1 MGVVTRAQAKRGKS
15 QPLDGEE
22 TAPRGGRGVGGA
34 DLISLLP
41 DEILGSIIS
50 FLPTE
55 DGART
60 QILSSRW
67 RHLWRSAPLNLDAS
81 GIGGRVTVEVVSRI
95 LSEHQGVARRFSV
108 GPSIL
113 LDDYPSLTLDGWLR
127 SPTLDNLHELDITLS
142 PLIVSI
148 PRFALRFSS
157 TLRVAKF
164 NCCQIPNDW
173 AHQLHLPSLQHL
185 ALDTVI
191 ISDDSV
197 HALLAGCPALDKF
210 ELRDTYKYSPG
221 PQMLP
226 SALHFSSIL
235 RTAEFGYCRFPAII
249 AHQITSLTSRVSYC
263 KMSPS
268 LRLPELIVE
277 NAPCL
282 ERLYH
287 HGPQEDNMH
296 IAIISAPKL
305 KILGSLTDNI
315 SRLQL
320 GTTVFKGL
328 HDVRMDTEMRTVKVL
343 ALRLSSLRLNVTIN
357 LMRCFPCIEELYIET
372 YEARENMKRHYSQDH
387 IECLESLVLDVPFEM
402 ESGWRIETQ
411 RRQLQIEKR
420 ASIGAQIDFNF
431 GDRFSYLSDDLDFR
445 SLISDPCE

>member
-164 NCCQIPNDW
+164 NCCQIPNDC
-173 AHQLHLPSLQHL
+173 HHSPPDHFPNLQGLVLQNVTISEVSLHVMLS
-185 ALDTVI
+185 
-191 ISDDSV
+191 S
-197 HALLAGCPALDKF
+197 CPALN
-210 ELRDTYKYSPG
+210 
-221 PQMLP
+221 
-226 SALHFSSIL
+226 
-235 RTAEFGYCRFPAII
+235 
-249 AHQITSLTSRVSYC
+249 SLTLDCSAGFSQFRINSPQLKHV
-263 KMSPS
+263 KMNFCDSDID
-268 LRLPELIVE
+268 RLPELIVE

-357 LMRCFPCIEELYIET
+357 LMRCFPCIEELYIEVT
-372 YEARENMKRHYSQDH
+372 IFPWLFS
-387 IECLESLVLDVPFEM
+387 LEYFLL
-402 ESGWRIETQ
+402 
-411 RRQLQIEKR
+411 
-420 ASIGAQIDFNF
+420 SIIIAILF
-431 GDRFSYLSDDLDFR
+431 
-445 SLISDPCE
+445 

>member
-1 MGVVTRAQAKRGKS
+1 MGVVTRAQARRGKS

-34 DLISLLP
+34 DLICLLP

-50 FLPTE
+50 FHPTE

-81 GIGGRVTVEVVSRI
+81 GIGGRVTEEVVSRI
-95 LSEHQGVARRFSV
+95 LAEHQGVARRFSV
-108 GPSIL
+108 GPSTL
-113 LDDYPSLTLDGWLR
+113 LDDYPSLTLDGWRR

-148 PRFALRFSS
+148 PRCALRFSS

-173 AHQLHLPSLQHL
+173 AHQHHLPSLQHL

-197 HALLAGCPALDKF
+197 HALLAGCPALERF
-210 ELRDTYKYSPG
+210 ELRDTYEYSQR

-235 RTAEFGYCRFPAII
+235 RTAEFGHCQFPAII
-249 AHQITSLTSRVSYC
+249 AHQIHFPNLQ
-263 KMSPS
+263 
-268 LRLPELIVE
+268 RLELQNVT
-277 NAPCL
+277 
-282 ERLYH
+282 
-287 HGPQEDNMH
+287 
-296 IAIISAPKL
+296 IS
-305 KILGSLTDNI
+305 
-315 SRLQL
+315 
-320 GTTVFKGL
+320 KGL
-328 HDVRMDTEMRTVKVL
+328 HDVRMATEMRTVKVL

-372 YEARENMKRHYSQDH
+372 HKARENMKRHYSQDP
-387 IECLESLVLDVPFEM
+387 IECLDHHLKKLHISSYSGKRSHVEFVKFFVLNASVLESLVLDVPFEM
-402 ESGWRIETQ
+402 ESGWCIETQ

-431 GDRFSYLSDDLDFR
+431 GGCFSYLSDD
-445 SLISDPCE
+445 